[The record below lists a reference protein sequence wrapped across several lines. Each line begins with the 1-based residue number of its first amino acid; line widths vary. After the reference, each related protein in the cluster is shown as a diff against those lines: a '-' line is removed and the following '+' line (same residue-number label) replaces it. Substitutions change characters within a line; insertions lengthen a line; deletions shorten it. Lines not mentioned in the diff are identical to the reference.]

1 MLAHG
6 HPNEPDAVQMR
17 LNVNNPQ
24 LLKALKLDPY
34 VRVQTVCSASADLT
48 ADCETH
54 SSEWTSISSDSNTWA
69 EEECTESHPY
79 LVGARCAT
87 SNGLPTPAAAGPDAT
102 TPEIDAPSGPE
113 VTDADSSER
122 DQSEPNSCDL
132 TTYPAATGATTT
144 AAGQTSAKVYS
155 PDGSVIASVVA
166 NGTGCPAGTWKSE
179 ISDDGTTFTTT
190 FNAYKA
196 IVQPGDAIDVKDC
209 QLSVQ
214 VQGAAATSYA
224 LESFTFNGLSK
235 ISEGVTADLSSKYY
249 MQGAPLAGV
258 ETKETLSASSPE
270 QFSHVTALAPDQIV
284 WSECNAPR
292 DLEISTRVVLKNNE
306 DASGTG
312 TVNVGD
318 ASGATLVV
326 KLANRGC

>member
-17 LNVNNPQ
+17 LNVSNPQ

-113 VTDADSSER
+113 VTDVDSSER
-122 DQSEPNSCDL
+122 DQSEPDSCDL

-144 AAGQTSAKVYS
+144 AAAPGQTSAEVYS

-235 ISEGVTADLSSKYY
+235 ISEGVTAARRRRD
-249 MQGAPLAGV
+249 QRNAVGVQPGAVQSRDGARAG
-258 ETKETLSASSPE
+258 
-270 QFSHVTALAPDQIV
+270 PD
-284 WSECNAPR
+284 
-292 DLEISTRVVLKNNE
+292 RVVRVQRTARSRDQHAGRVE
-306 DASGTG
+306 EQ
-312 TVNVGD
+312 
-318 ASGATLVV
+318 
-326 KLANRGC
+326 RGRERYGYGERG